1 MTTLAQPTS
10 VVKDWY
16 TYPATPK
23 ADESASD
30 GPDLAHRW
38 GYEDSIEGVDARMT
52 EYFPIGSPAWKSYKA
67 GYKAGLIVRKQT
79 APPSELDEI
88 EFMALALNTLR
99 TDDDEEPAPS
109 SQWLPFS
116 EDDLD
121 AIEEEKIGAAFSI
134 APYTF

>member
-52 EYFPIGSPAWKSYKA
+52 EYFQIGSPAWKSYKA

-99 TDDDEEPAPS
+99 TDDDEEPALV
-109 SQWLPFS
+109 QAVAVEV
-116 EDDLD
+116 EDM
-121 AIEEEKIGAAFSI
+121 EEWIGRAFSQE
-134 APYTF
+134 PYTF